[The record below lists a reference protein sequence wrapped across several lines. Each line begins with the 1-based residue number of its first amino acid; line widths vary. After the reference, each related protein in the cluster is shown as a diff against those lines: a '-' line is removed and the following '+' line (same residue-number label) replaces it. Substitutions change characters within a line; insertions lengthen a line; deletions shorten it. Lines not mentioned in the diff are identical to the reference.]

1 MARDGVKKVANEI
14 WKWGKFNRPGYAIH
28 VLEEQL
34 YLDLMERG
42 EVSCRKG
49 HIYFKGKGLH
59 YNCAWIQANGFQ
71 DRIDT
76 GKLKTFKCRY
86 HRGLVD
92 FILVETS
99 DGLKTAYLDN
109 KDKMF
114 RGLSFS
120 EVAEF
125 QANNK
130 EANSELK
137 EQALIQRVSADMFL
151 KERLKQA
158 NREARPAPVGD
169 IQQIRKNRQFE
180 MIHEQ
185 QRQLV
190 RLLDSVALSND
201 ISIEELQDEDTESH
215 ANRAAFSQL

>member
-1 MARDGVKKVANEI
+1 
-14 WKWGKFNRPGYAIH
+14 
-28 VLEEQL
+28 
-34 YLDLMERG
+34 
-42 EVSCRKG
+42 
-49 HIYFKGKGLH
+49 
-59 YNCAWIQANGFQ
+59 
-71 DRIDT
+71 
-76 GKLKTFKCRY
+76 
-86 HRGLVD
+86 
-92 FILVETS
+92 
-99 DGLKTAYLDN
+99 
-109 KDKMF
+109 
-114 RGLSFS
+114 
-120 EVAEF
+120 
-125 QANNK
+125 
-130 EANSELK
+130 
-137 EQALIQRVSADMFL
+137 MFL